1 MMMCLAQ
8 PSFERTM
15 SIANLLGIVGSSII
29 DVGPYDLGDQAAV
42 CNAAGAVAQWSQRL
56 LA

>member
-1 MMMCLAQ
+1 
-8 PSFERTM
+8 M